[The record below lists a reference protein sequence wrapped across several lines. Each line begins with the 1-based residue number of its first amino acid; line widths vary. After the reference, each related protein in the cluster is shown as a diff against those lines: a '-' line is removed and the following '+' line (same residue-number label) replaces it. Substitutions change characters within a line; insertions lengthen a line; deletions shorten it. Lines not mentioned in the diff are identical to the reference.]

1 MALAELI
8 PFPSRPNAQQ
18 AIARFLAS
26 HWPATAA
33 TYAKALQL
41 VPLAVNGTR
50 DVASVPWGELDHAA
64 LSHVRE
70 RLAALGYATAT
81 VNRTVRTVRSL
92 ARELAREGVITRD
105 QLGGILEVRDIRA
118 EWSPHRVGR
127 CLPQDEQTALLRA
140 AAARTHAPRF
150 AQAVVVLMLAGGLRK
165 AECAGFL
172 MGDLSDYDRA
182 TGRLLVRHGKGRKQR
197 TVFFAGEA
205 KAILDRFV
213 TGDDRGGR
221 YRKLDTSSINHLLER
236 LRDEA
241 GVVAFTPHDCR
252 RTFISTLIDRKVD
265 IVTVQEIA
273 GHASVRQTAAYD
285 RRGEDRKRE
294 AAFDPFAEATS

>member
-1 MALAELI
+1 MGDAFKCLMRRVFIDTAEC
-8 PFPSRPNAQQ
+8 
-18 AIARFLAS
+18 
-26 HWPATAA
+26 W
-33 TYAKALQL
+33 
-41 VPLAVNGTR
+41 
-50 DVASVPWGELDHAA
+50 
-64 LSHVRE
+64 
-70 RLAALGYATAT
+70 
-81 VNRTVRTVRSL
+81 
-92 ARELAREGVITRD
+92 
-105 QLGGILEVRDIRA
+105 
-118 EWSPHRVGR
+118 
-127 CLPQDEQTALLRA
+127 
-140 AAARTHAPRF
+140 
-150 AQAVVVLMLAGGLRK
+150 
-165 AECAGFL
+165 CAGFL

-205 KAILDRFV
+205 KAIFDRFV

-285 RRGEDRKRE
+285 RRGEERKRE
-294 AAFDPFAEATS
+294 AAFDPFAEVTR